1 MHCPCMSSEAI
12 SILYRLI
19 MTIALALFMQG
30 ALKETLTLVDT
41 TNKHQVMEK
50 SEAQYIVQGY
60 HITTGACM

>member
-1 MHCPCMSSEAI
+1 MSSEAI

-50 SEAQYIVQGY
+50 SEAQHIVQGY
-60 HITTGACM
+60 HITTAACM

>member
-1 MHCPCMSSEAI
+1 
-12 SILYRLI
+12 

-50 SEAQYIVQGY
+50 SEAQHIVQGY